1 MTLTT
6 TAALKASWEELP
18 FSQLLEV
25 ETTNLTDEQKR
36 ELLKVVQERQVSP
49 QKRRSVASKTEKKL
63 SGKKTGIDI
72 SGLL

>member
-1 MTLTT
+1 MTLIT

-25 ETTNLTDEQKR
+25 DTAKLTDEQKR
-36 ELLKVVQERQVSP
+36 EFLKVIQERQVSP
-49 QKRRSVASKTEKKL
+49 QKRRSVAAKTEKKL